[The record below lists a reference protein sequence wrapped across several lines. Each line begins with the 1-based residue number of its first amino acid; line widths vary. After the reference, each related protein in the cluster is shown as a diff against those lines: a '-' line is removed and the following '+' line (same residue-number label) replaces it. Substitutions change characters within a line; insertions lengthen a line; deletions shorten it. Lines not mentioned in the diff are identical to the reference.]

1 MFACATQILQRMAVL
16 VVCYD
21 LAVGQIISR
30 DLLIQRPTSW
40 FKAQEFC
47 QRHYVDLAV
56 LSTEEQYFTL
66 LNATIA
72 SKVSFWLGLQRQSIF
87 SGWKW
92 VNGEELGYEHWYRR
106 NYGGRCASLEA
117 MLKKDKKLLARYCE
131 ELHMFVCQGPVSPKT
146 VTVDS
151 AGSDH
156 VTLSWNV
163 SASMQM
169 TPHRYN
175 VTTCTN
181 TCDTLVFPYTDGSAF
196 MNITISNL
204 TSATEHFIEVSAFV
218 VRPDGVTGENVTLQS
233 NPTALQ
239 VKTVDSDGQHRVI
252 NIILMLLKL
261 LSLTPPLGLL
271 YRILKKGDVKES
283 DHAVSPVELSTEES
297 IVTLISEETEKIL
310 KI

>member
-1 MFACATQILQRMAVL
+1 MLYQQQPNPDRGEQLFSKGKQTSTQDQVNQTPIREPTTFLT
-16 VVCYD
+16 C
-21 LAVGQIISR
+21 
-30 DLLIQRPTSW
+30 LL
-40 FKAQEFC
+40 
-47 QRHYVDLAV
+47 
-56 LSTEEQYFTL
+56 
-66 LNATIA
+66 
-72 SKVSFWLGLQRQSIF
+72 
-87 SGWKW
+87 
-92 VNGEELGYEHWYRR
+92 
-106 NYGGRCASLEA
+106 SLT
-117 MLKKDKKLLARYCE
+117 
-131 ELHMFVCQGPVSPKT
+131 GPVSPKT

-151 AGSDH
+151 AGSDQ

-239 VKTVDSDGQHRVI
+239 VKTGTKDLNVI
-252 NIILMLLKL
+252 YVL
-261 LSLTPPLGLL
+261 
-271 YRILKKGDVKES
+271 
-283 DHAVSPVELSTEES
+283 
-297 IVTLISEETEKIL
+297 
-310 KI
+310 